1 MCVCVSLCTTVVQN
15 TALNSSDNLPSYPP
29 DNHHSSDAVYWRGA
43 GETLS
48 NRPTTTRWSHPFP
61 TDSSLGWQCWR
72 NGKTAVECTVSRM
85 FLPWVVRRVWT
96 GSALICGTVRIVRRS
111 TVWTHDHRH
120 SATSCA
126 ASQNHITPTVT
137 YHHTLV
143 MLFTPLQKIFNNDQQ
158 NIFVITTV
166 ATRAVQPVSTRHQ
179 SPHLHKPAIVI
190 ATSFAL
196 WWRSRCSQPPF
207 SLWHHS
213 HCDVIATQLAT
224 PTVTDVRTPYRI

>member
-1 MCVCVSLCTTVVQN
+1 MLNLKKYTKTKPKPKPTVIFKNCSYVCVCVSLCTTVVHN

-29 DNHHSSDAVYWRGA
+29 DNHHCSDDVYWRGA

-48 NRPTTTRWSHPFP
+48 NQPTITRWPHPFP
-61 TDSSLGWQCWR
+61 TDSSLGWQCWC
-72 NGKTAVECTVSRM
+72 NGETAVECTVSRM

-137 YHHTLV
+137 YHHTLWCC
-143 MLFTPLQKIFNNDQQ
+143 LHHCKKSS
-158 NIFVITTV
+158 TT
-166 ATRAVQPVSTRHQ
+166 TNKVS
-179 SPHLHKPAIVI
+179 S
-190 ATSFAL
+190 
-196 WWRSRCSQPPF
+196 
-207 SLWHHS
+207 
-213 HCDVIATQLAT
+213 
-224 PTVTDVRTPYRI
+224 